1 MPYKI
6 NNEYLANLI
15 FLVRIVSYGSSYLTS
30 SIFGPCSS
38 RLGHKSEGILSV
50 RTVKTSLVRGIYHFF
65 LKSWKLH
72 EIGDLYG
79 KHSWK
84 YIGRPVFG
92 PSKERKFNLG
102 FFTKKVFIQWFPFSV
117 ALERCLVFLLS
128 ILRPKEI
135 IFFVMNETKT
145 LKTVNLRKCSRCLR
159 SYRPKECQRSSPI
172 M

>member
-30 SIFGPCSS
+30 SIFGPRSS

-65 LKSWKLH
+65 VKSWKLH

-79 KHSWK
+79 KHSWAIEGK
-84 YIGRPVFG
+84 KIQPGILHQQGFYPMISLFG
-92 PSKERKFNLG
+92 GSWTL
-102 FFTKKVFIQWFPFSV
+102 FSV
-117 ALERCLVFLLS
+117 SSFHFKTKRDYFLCYER
-128 ILRPKEI
+128 
-135 IFFVMNETKT
+135 NQD
-145 LKTVNLRKCSRCLR
+145 LKNCKFAQV
-159 SYRPKECQRSSPI
+159 Q
-172 M
+172 